1 MIRSRYRRIVFF
13 FAKVIL
19 SHTWWDI
26 LLPRI
31 GLRKFARRNRQQ
43 RLKHTAASFR
53 AVAVQMGGVL
63 IKVGQFLSAR
73 VDILPP
79 EFTHELE
86 GLQDEVPP
94 ADFADLRCI
103 VEQEFDQP
111 ILAKFVAFEET
122 PLAAASLGQVH
133 RARISQTPAE
143 ESDQIAPALENGG
156 SSEYNVVVKVQR
168 PNIERLIETDLAALR
183 TVGAWLHRYPPIRKR
198 ADVPA
203 LLDEF
208 TKILYEEIDYLAERR
223 NAEVFAENFK
233 QFRGVRVPGVYWT
246 HTTRRVLTLENV
258 FAIKITDYQA
268 ISEAGVSRAAVA
280 SRLLDTYLKQ
290 IFEDGFFHADP
301 HPGNL
306 FVHPLQS
313 PSEMGEDEPANWEL
327 IFVDFGMTGK
337 VPPNLR
343 QGLREL
349 LIGVG
354 TQDAGRVVKAYQ
366 MMDLLLPNTDLAML
380 ERAEARV
387 FEQFWGKN
395 MSELTSVS
403 YQEMKELTDEF
414 RDLIYEMPFQ
424 VPHNLIF
431 LGRCVGILS
440 GMCTGLDPQFNLWDH
455 LAPYAR
461 KILAEEAGK
470 IQENWLAEAGK
481 LARTL
486 LGIPHR
492 FDQVLLKLEQ
502 GEIAVRT
509 PEIDRHMQRLERI
522 MRDIIIAVIF
532 TAFFLG
538 AIQLYLGEH
547 NQLAIISLVSAFVS
561 LFFGLTNR
569 RQD

>member
-13 FAKVIL
+13 FARIIL
-19 SHTWWDI
+19 SHTWWDVV
-26 LLPRI
+26 LPRI
-31 GLRKFARRNRQQ
+31 GLRRFARRNRKQ
-43 RLKHTAASFR
+43 RLQHTAASFR

-86 GLQDEVPP
+86 GLQDEVPAAAFP
-94 ADFADLRCI
+94 DIRRI
-103 VEQEFDQP
+103 VEQDFNQP
-111 ILAKFVAFEET
+111 ILSKFVAFEET

-133 RARISQTPAE
+133 RARISMTPAE
-143 ESDQIAPALENGG
+143 ESDPTTPASDKGNN
-156 SSEYNVVVKVQR
+156 SEYNVVVKVLR
-168 PNIERLIETDLAALR
+168 PKIEQLIETDLAALR
-183 TVGAWLHRYPPIRKR
+183 TVGAWLHRYRPIRKR
-198 ADVPA
+198 ANVPA
-203 LLDEF
+203 LLEEF
-208 TKILYEEIDYLAERR
+208 TKIVFEEIDYLSEGR
-223 NAEVFAENFK
+223 NAEIFAENFK
-233 QFRGVRVPGVYWT
+233 QYPGVRVPGVYWT

-268 ISEAGVSRAAVA
+268 ITDAGISRVAVA

-306 FVHPLQS
+306 FVHPLQNT
-313 PSEMGEDEPANWEL
+313 SEVSEDETADWEL
-327 IFVDFGMTGK
+327 TFVDFGMTGK

-366 MMDLLLPNTDLAML
+366 MMDLLLPDTDLALL
-380 ERAEARV
+380 ERAEGRV

-395 MSELTSVS
+395 MSELTAVS

-424 VPHNLIF
+424 VPQNVIF

-440 GMCTGLDPQFNLWDH
+440 GMCTGMDPQFNLWDH

-461 KILAEEAGK
+461 KILAEEASK
-470 IQENWLAEAGK
+470 VQENWLAEAGK

-486 LGIPHR
+486 LAMPHR
-492 FDQVLLKLEQ
+492 VDQVLLKLEQ
-502 GEIAVRT
+502 GEVIVRV
-509 PEIDRHMQRLERI
+509 PEIDRHIRHLERI
-522 MRDIIIAVIF
+522 MRDIIFMVIF
-532 TAFFLG
+532 ASFFLG

-547 NQLAIISLVSAFVS
+547 SNLAIISLAGAFIS
-561 LFFGLTNR
+561 LIIGLLNR
-569 RQD
+569 Q